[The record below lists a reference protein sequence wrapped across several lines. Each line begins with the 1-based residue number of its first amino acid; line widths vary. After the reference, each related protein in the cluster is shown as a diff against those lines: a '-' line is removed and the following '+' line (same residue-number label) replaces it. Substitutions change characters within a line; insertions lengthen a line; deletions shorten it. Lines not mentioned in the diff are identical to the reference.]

1 MDAKG
6 LVVVTGGSRGI
17 GRATA
22 LGLAQDGFDVALSYR
37 TNRDKA
43 LEVVEEIQALGRQ
56 AWAMAFEMSSPESVS
71 GFADAVLG
79 LSRPVAGLVHNAGM
93 TRDGLF
99 VSMKEDAWT
108 SVTQAHLNGF
118 YGLTRPLLR
127 GMLRERFGRIV
138 TIVSFVGEKGNA
150 GQVNYAAAKAGL
162 IGATKA
168 LALEVG
174 SRGLTVNAVSPGF
187 IETDMTVDLDR
198 EKIVERIPFGR
209 PGTAAEVASVVRF
222 LMSDGASYV
231 TGQVIGVSGGLST

>member
-1 MDAKG
+1 MSTSG
-6 LVVVTGGSRGI
+6 LAVVTGGSRGI
-17 GRATA
+17 GKATV
-22 LGLAQDGFDVALSYR
+22 LGLARDGFDVVLSYR
-37 TNRDKA
+37 AHREMA
-43 LEVVEEIQALGRQ
+43 EEVVSEVRALGRE
-56 AWAMAFEMSSPESVS
+56 AWAFEMELGSLDSVS
-71 GFADAVLG
+71 AFAQSVQALE
-79 LSRPVAGLVHNAGM
+79 RPIGGLVHNAGL

-108 SVTQAHLNGF
+108 AVTQAHLNGF
-118 YGLTRPLLR
+118 YALTRPLLR
-127 GMLRERFGRIV
+127 GMLKERCGRIV

-187 IETDMTVDLDR
+187 IETDMTATLDKD
-198 EKIVERIPFGR
+198 KIVERIPFGR
-209 PGTAAEVASVVRF
+209 PGTADEVASVVRF
-222 LMSDGASYV
+222 LLGPGASYV

>member
-1 MDAKG
+1 MDTKG
-6 LVVVTGGSRGI
+6 LAVITGASRGI

-22 LGLAQDGFDVALSYR
+22 LGLAQDGFDIVISYR
-37 TNRDKA
+37 ANRDKA
-43 LEVVEEIQALGRQ
+43 EETVAEIKALGRE
-56 AWAMAFEMSSPESVS
+56 AWAFQMELGSTESVNAFTAS
-71 GFADAVLG
+71 VVALE
-79 LSRPVAGLVHNAGM
+79 RPVTGLVHNAGM

-108 SVTQAHLNGF
+108 SVTQGHLNGF

-127 GMLRERFGRIV
+127 GMLRERHGRIV
-138 TIVSFVGEKGNA
+138 TIVSFVGEKGNP

-187 IETDMTVDLDR
+187 IETDMTAGLDR

-209 PGTAAEVASVVRF
+209 AGRAEEVASVVRF
-222 LMSDGASYV
+222 LLSDGASYV

>member
-1 MDAKG
+1 MDSKG
-6 LVVVTGGSRGI
+6 LAVITGASRGI

-22 LGLAQDGFDVALSYR
+22 RGLAQDGFDIALSFR
-37 TNRDKA
+37 SNKSMA
-43 LEVVEEIQALGRQ
+43 EEVVSEIQSIGRE
-56 AWAMAFEMSSPESVS
+56 AWAFPMDLGSVTSVS
-71 GFADAVLG
+71 EFATSVLS
-79 LSRPVAGLVHNAGM
+79 LSRPIVGIVHNAGM

-99 VSMKEDAWT
+99 VSMKEEAWT
-108 SVTQAHLNGF
+108 SVTQGHLDGF
-118 YGLTRPLLR
+118 YALTRPLLR
-127 GMLRERFGRIV
+127 GMLKQRRGRIISV
-138 TIVSFVGEKGNA
+138 VSFVGEKGNP
-150 GQVNYAAAKAGL
+150 GQVNYAAAKAGM

-187 IETDMTVDLDR
+187 IETDMTADLDR

-209 PGTAAEVASVVRF
+209 PGSPDEVAAVVRF

>member
-1 MDAKG
+1 MDTKG
-6 LVVVTGGSRGI
+6 LAVVTGASRGI

-22 LGLAQDGFDVALSYR
+22 LGLAHDGFDVVVSYR
-37 TNRDKA
+37 ANREKA
-43 LEVVEEIQALGRQ
+43 EEVVADISALGRD
-56 AWAMAFEMSSPESVS
+56 AWAFPMELGDAESVRAFVAS
-71 GFADAVLG
+71 VAALE
-79 LSRPVAGLVHNAGM
+79 RPVAGLIHNAGM

-108 SVTQAHLNGF
+108 SVTQSHLNGF

-127 GMLRERFGRIV
+127 GMLRERYGRIV
-138 TIVSFVGEKGNA
+138 TIVSFVGERGNP

-187 IETDMTVDLDR
+187 IETDMTADLDH

-209 PGTAAEVASVVRF
+209 AGRADEVASVVRF
-222 LMSDGASYV
+222 LLSDGASYV
-231 TGQVIGVSGGLST
+231 TGQVIGVNGGLST

>member
-1 MDAKG
+1 MESKG
-6 LVVVTGGSRGI
+6 LAVVTGGSRGI

-22 LGLAQDGFDVALSYR
+22 IGLARDGYDIALSYR
-37 TNRDKA
+37 ANRDKA
-43 LEVVEEIQALGRQ
+43 QEVVDAVTELGRD
-56 AWAMAFEMSSPESVS
+56 AWAFEMELGSTGSVS
-71 GFADAVLG
+71 AFADAILA
-79 LSRPVAGLVHNAGM
+79 LNRPIAGLVHNAGM

-99 VSMKEDAWT
+99 VSMKEKAWT
-108 SVTQAHLNGF
+108 EVTQAHLNGF
-118 YGLTRPLLR
+118 YALTRPLLR
-127 GMLRERFGRIV
+127 GMLKARHGRIV

-187 IETDMTVDLDR
+187 IETDMTADLDR

-209 PGTAAEVASVVRF
+209 PGSAEEVASVVRF
-222 LMSDGASYV
+222 LIGDGASYV